1 VAVKKGSVSKS
12 PEELTAAA
20 EEILGNGETVTA
32 AGAFALQ
39 ESYAAVTAGM
49 LTADATLPANGNPL
63 VGGIGNLA
71 GLEAGRRAN
80 AAAKGVTER
89 MLVAVTDRSIHL
101 LSLTAMGSTPQK
113 LLMSF
118 DRTNTEVE
126 VKKFGLSRRLH
137 LKDTVSG
144 QEIGLTGSTAR
155 FAIGGKADKAVID
168 ALA

>member
-1 VAVKKGSVSKS
+1 MSKS
-12 PEELTAAA
+12 PDELAAA
-20 EEILGNGETVTA
+20 AQEILGNGETVTA

-39 ESYAAVTAGM
+39 DSYAAVTAGM
-49 LTADATLPANGNPL
+49 LTADAALPGKDNPL
-63 VGGIGNLA
+63 MGGIGNLA

-118 DRTNTEVE
+118 DRASTEVE

-137 LKDTVSG
+137 LKDTGSG
-144 QEIGLTGSTAR
+144 QELGLTGSTAR
-155 FAIGGKADKAVID
+155 FAIGGKGDKAVLA

>member
-1 VAVKKGSVSKS
+1 MSKS
-12 PEELTAAA
+12 PEELATAA
-20 EEILGNGETVTA
+20 EKILGNGETVTA

-39 ESYAAVTAGM
+39 ESYAAVTAGL
-49 LTADATLPANGNPL
+49 LTADATLPGNNPL
-63 VGGIGNLA
+63 MGGIGNVA
-71 GLEAGRRAN
+71 GIEAGRRAN

-101 LSLTAMGSTPQK
+101 LSLTAMGSAPQK

-118 DRTNTEVE
+118 NRTSTEVE

-137 LKDTVSG
+137 LKDTASG
-144 QEIGLTGSTAR
+144 QEIALTGSTAR

-168 ALA
+168 ALS